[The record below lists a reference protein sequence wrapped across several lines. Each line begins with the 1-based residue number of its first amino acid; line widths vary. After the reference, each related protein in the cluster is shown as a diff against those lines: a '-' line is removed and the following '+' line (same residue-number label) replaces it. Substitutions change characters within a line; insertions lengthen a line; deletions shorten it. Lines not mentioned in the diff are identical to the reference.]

1 MTDSEIAQA
10 RLRNQRISGD
20 PVDSP
25 GQVAQWLV
33 AVQAQDYAGAQWAL
47 GLRLPPG
54 SVAADVDRALAEGT
68 ILRTHVLRPTWHF
81 VAPADIRWLLAL
93 TAPRVHAVNGTI
105 YRQQGLD
112 GATLARGHRALAAAL
127 EGGRQ
132 LTRDE
137 LRDALERDGV
147 AIGSGLRL
155 AYIIMSAEL
164 DGVICSGARRDK
176 QFTYALLD
184 DRAPDAKI
192 LAREDA
198 LAELAGRYFR
208 SRGPATVQDL
218 AKWSGL
224 TVADARRGLEAVE
237 MQLENVRV
245 GDQVY
250 WFPPPGAALTPTSP
264 SAHLLSIYDEYVS
277 GYKDHSAIGGDE
289 VGTRLM
295 ALGNALRFIIV
306 IDGRIAGT
314 WRRTLKKGAV
324 VIETNLFRPLTED
337 ERHAVALAA
346 DRYAAFLGLP
356 AQVDVWRRE
365 APASGLLAPSEGE

>member
-1 MTDSEIAQA
+1 VTNFEIAQA

-20 PVDSP
+20 PLDSP

-47 GLRLPPG
+47 GLRLSPE
-54 SVAADVDRALAEGT
+54 SMAADVDRALAEGT

-93 TAPRVHAVNGTI
+93 TAPRVHAINGTM

-112 GATLARGHRALAAAL
+112 SATLTRSHRTLAAAL

-132 LTRDE
+132 LTREE
-137 LRDALERDGV
+137 LRDTLERDG
-147 AIGSGLRL
+147 ITTGGLRL

-164 DGVICSGARRDK
+164 DGVICSGARRGK

-184 DRAPDAKI
+184 DRAPDAKA

-237 MQLENVRV
+237 VQLESETI
-245 GDQVY
+245 GDRAH
-250 WFPPPGAALTPTSP
+250 WFPPPGAAPTPASP
-264 SAHLLSIYDEYVS
+264 SAYLLSIYDEYVS

-289 VGTRLM
+289 VGARLM
-295 ALGNALRFIIV
+295 ALGSALRFIIV

-314 WRRTLKKGAV
+314 WRRTLRKDAV
-324 VIETNLFRPLTED
+324 VIETDLFRPLTED
-337 ERHAVALAA
+337 EQHAVALAA

-356 AQVDVWRRE
+356 AQLDVWRRE
-365 APASGLLAPSEGE
+365 AGASELLAPPEGE